1 MVNMHEVIQQSE
13 GQEGSFV
20 HLVRSS
26 SVTHATDFPYVS
38 PLSALMTSY
47 WAKMISN
54 LDLNPTSDEKNYPFP
69 R

>member
-1 MVNMHEVIQQSE
+1 MVNMREVIQQYE

-20 HLVRSS
+20 HLVRPSS
-26 SVTHATDFPYVS
+26 ITRTTEFPYVS
-38 PLSALMTSY
+38 PLSALMPSY

-54 LDLNPTSDEKNYPFP
+54 LDWNATSDEKIYPFP